1 MTIRAA
7 VSQTCQGARRDV
19 AKPCQTVPSGCHGRI
34 RSPDRAVGRVHE
46 ISERCP
52 MACHYRGGE
61 EVWENRAGGDARTP
75 ESTGARVQWRDK
87 SALDQSTRWARQWSV
102 SPRSAGLPLLMWR
115 HLTRRRDAVLLCP
128 FQATCCPSKRHG
140 RRSRAIPALVRSF
153 SRPLRASSEPSTK
166 ASYEGCKHLARQ
178 YG

>member
-1 MTIRAA
+1 M
-7 VSQTCQGARRDV
+7 SQNR
-19 AKPCQTVPSGCHGRI
+19 AKPCRAAAMGVSGPRI
-34 RSPDRAVGRVHE
+34 GLLVACMRSRKDAL
-46 ISERCP
+46 

-61 EVWENRAGGDARTP
+61 GVWENRAGGNGRTP